1 MRRRSQKALYLLAGV
16 ILLPLSV
23 ERLSEPLV
31 AAQRKP
37 SPAPEAQTTQPARQT
52 DSPPRLEKAG
62 AEPLLAGPKVTDENE
77 SSTGPESFAGRRGRR
92 PPSVRARH
100 WFDLLE
106 ELELNRRQ
114 RREVQNIWGEFREA
128 YREFQ
133 TLHGANLDQVRQE
146 FRRIREAGSFPP
158 LELREE
164 FERLMSLSPAWPAYQ
179 QRAWDLLTPAQQEQ
193 FRRRLAALRKAMA
206 RGQAEQSSRQ
216 RDVMDDPRRQNRRP
230 PKNDRRQPD
239 SAERD
244 R

>member
-1 MRRRSQKALYLLAGV
+1 MRRRSHKSLYLLAGV

-37 SPAPEAQTTQPARQT
+37 SPAPEAQTTRPARQI
-52 DSPPRLEKAG
+52 DSPPRLETPAP
-62 AEPLLAGPKVTDENE
+62 EHLLAGPKVTDE
-77 SSTGPESFAGRRGRR
+77 SGSGPESFAGRRVRR
-92 PPSVRARH
+92 PPRVRARQ

-146 FRRIREAGSFPP
+146 LRRIREAGSFAP

-164 FERLMSLSPAWPAYQ
+164 FERLMSLIPAWPAYQ
-179 QRAWDLLTPAQQEQ
+179 QRAWNLLTPAQQEQ
-193 FRRRLAALRKAMA
+193 FRRRLAVIREAIA
-206 RGQAEQSSRQ
+206 RRQTKVSAEGSGPRNRQQRRADEQSGRVASE
-216 RDVMDDPRRQNRRP
+216 PRP
-230 PKNDRRQPD
+230 DADR
-239 SAERD
+239 
-244 R
+244 